1 MEVINIAPAQ
11 EGVVELPGGFDC
23 TATLIKDTQ
32 IVFCPQTG
40 VFGIAWILVS
50 GLPKGCERQRILPC
64 LIQGLTPK
72 IIQIETVVA
81 RQRRN
86 HRSLEIG
93 SQLAQGGG
101 TQRILA
107 LGALATP
114 TNQGVIA
121 IARKRGLQGLPQ
133 GNGLLIAL
141 FQFIDT
147 HQKRARHLPTKMPTL
162 CRLAQ
167 VVDGLCSIVMS
178 SSIQAW
184 QEPRAS
190 TVNEIP

>member
-11 EGVVELPGGFDC
+11 DGVVELPSGFDC
-23 TATLIKDTQ
+23 AATLIKDTQ
-32 IVFCPQTG
+32 IVFRPQTG

-50 GLPKGCERQRILPC
+50 GLPKGFERQRILPC

-72 IIQIETVVA
+72 IIQIETVVT
-81 RQRRN
+81 RQGYDD
-86 HRSLEIG
+86 RSLEIG
-93 SQLAQGGG
+93 SQLAQGSG
-101 TQRILA
+101 TQRILP

-114 TNQGVIA
+114 TNQSVIA
-121 IARKRGLQGLPQ
+121 IARKRGLQGLSQ

-147 HQKRARHLPTKMPTL
+147 HQKRACHLSTKGPTF

-167 VVDGLCSIVMS
+167 
-178 SSIQAW
+178 
-184 QEPRAS
+184 
-190 TVNEIP
+190 